1 MRRSG
6 IVQQHSYTK
15 NMSAAVTLPSGS
27 APDPEAI
34 LAAKSAKLRYVS
46 DRDAGIARVRQ
57 HGRFIY
63 RDNTGKEIIDA
74 QVLARIKA
82 LVIPPAWTKVWIC
95 ASADGHLQA
104 TGRDARRRKQYRYH
118 ARWRPVRDENKYEHL
133 IDFARSLPAIRRR
146 VNQDLLRPGLPREK
160 VIAAV
165 VRLMERTLVRVGNTE
180 YARENHSFGLTTL
193 QNRHVTIKR
202 DQVTLDFRAK
212 SGVQCYRVVSD
223 KKLARIL
230 KNCRDLPGSELF
242 QYLDENGERH
252 SVDSSDV
259 NDYLRNVS
267 GRDITAKD
275 FRTWAGTNLAIV
287 AFCALKEEKPTKKSE
302 LEVVRSVAQQ
312 LGNTVSVCR
321 KCYIHPAVISNY
333 HGGALRESMASVSQR
348 GSGIS
353 VAEER
358 VQRLLASSR
367 NPFSVARMR
376 ARRAGQSL
384 ARSSRRRAESG

>member
-1 MRRSG
+1 MG
-6 IVQQHSYTK
+6 
-15 NMSAAVTLPSGS
+15 AAVTLLNGS

-63 RDNTGKEIIDA
+63 RDSAGKEIADGP
-74 QVLARIKA
+74 VLARIKA
-82 LVIPPAWTKVWIC
+82 LVIPPAWTNVWIC

-118 ARWRPVRDENKYEHL
+118 ARWRAVRDENKYEHL
-133 IDFARSLPAIRRR
+133 LDFARSLPAIRRR
-146 VNQDLLRPGLPREK
+146 VQQDLSRPGLPREK

-165 VRLMERTLVRVGNTE
+165 VRLMERTLARVGNTE
-180 YARENHSFGLTTL
+180 YARENRSFGLTTL
-193 QNRHVTIKR
+193 QNRHVTVKR
-202 DQVTLDFRAK
+202 DQITLDFRAK
-212 SGVQCYRVVSD
+212 SGVQCYRIVSD
-223 KKLARIL
+223 KKLARIV

-252 SVDSSDV
+252 SIDSSDV

-275 FRTWAGTNLAIV
+275 FRTWAGTNLAVV
-287 AFCALKEEKPTKKSE
+287 AFCSLKEEKPTKKSE

-312 LGNTVSVCR
+312 LGNTVAVCR
-321 KCYIHPAVISNY
+321 KCYIHPAVISSY
-333 HGGALRESMASVSQR
+333 HGGSLRESVASISQR
-348 GSGIS
+348 NSGIS

-358 VQRLLASSR
+358 VQRLIASSR
-367 NPFSVARMR
+367 NPFSVSRMHSRRGRPSLARISS
-376 ARRAGQSL
+376 RRAG
-384 ARSSRRRAESG
+384 SR